1 MHDGPLLADQIYQA
15 QCKAS
20 ASEDS
25 CDETNLSIYC
35 LLSLLMKKDKCCFVL
50 ASLVLLLYQAKVGY
64 SGYTF
69 PSWKVV
75 ADVRPF
81 CLEVPS
87 GVEAKRCSHRAGH
100 LWSEG
105 AICKCFHYSLSTIHL
120 NPFDLKYPCVSN
132 RSPGTKSVVGLWSR
146 AKSWCFYHRLWE
158 FNPAKVGSSI
168 VCPQKCSVKVWIPL
182 WARGNK

>member
-1 MHDGPLLADQIYQA
+1 MHKLFVALVCKVHDGPLLADQIYQA

-35 LLSLLMKKDKCCFVL
+35 LLSVLMKKDKCCFVL

-100 LWSEG
+100 L
-105 AICKCFHYSLSTIHL
+105 
-120 NPFDLKYPCVSN
+120 
-132 RSPGTKSVVGLWSR
+132 
-146 AKSWCFYHRLWE
+146 
-158 FNPAKVGSSI
+158 
-168 VCPQKCSVKVWIPL
+168 
-182 WARGNK
+182 